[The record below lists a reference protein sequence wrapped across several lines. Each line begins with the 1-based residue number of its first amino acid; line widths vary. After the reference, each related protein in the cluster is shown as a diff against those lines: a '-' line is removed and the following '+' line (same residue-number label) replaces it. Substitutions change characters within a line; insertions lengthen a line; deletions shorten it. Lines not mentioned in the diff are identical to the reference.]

1 MVRLLREGSGLK
13 SGFGG
18 YEPAG
23 LGESVSEYM
32 QWLLVDKQAGR
43 QAGRLGGPGE
53 TMGCSTNR
61 IEGLQANPV
70 LPLVVPLV
78 KTLSWPFLG
87 DKSTSAVLNL
97 DDWWLGRKVRRG
109 FQVG

>member
-1 MVRLLREGSGLK
+1 MGPK

-32 QWLLVDKQAGR
+32 QRLLVDKQAGR
-43 QAGRLGGPGE
+43 QAGRQGGPGE

-61 IEGLQANPV
+61 NGGLQANPV
-70 LPLVVPLV
+70 LPLVGCA
-78 KTLSWPFLG
+78 LG
-87 DKSTSAVLNL
+87 QNIELTIF
-97 DDWWLGRKVRRG
+97 RR
-109 FQVG
+109 